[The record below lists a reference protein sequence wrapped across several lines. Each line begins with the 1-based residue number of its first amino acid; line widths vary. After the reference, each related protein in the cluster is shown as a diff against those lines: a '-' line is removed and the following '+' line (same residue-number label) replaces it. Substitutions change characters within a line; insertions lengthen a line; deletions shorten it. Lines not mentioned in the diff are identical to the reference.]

1 MWGKERYDIWGGKR
15 EREKE
20 GMACGKNGFW
30 HLGETKRKHGND
42 LWSRARR
49 VGEALVEHM
58 SGGRH
63 GKAEEEEDEE

>member
-1 MWGKERYDIWGGKR
+1 
-15 EREKE
+15 
-20 GMACGKNGFW
+20 MACGKNGFW

-42 LWSRARR
+42 LRSRARR